1 MSKRD
6 SFGSLPKYAKD
17 VARLVKKERLRK
29 KSSSIQK
36 QYEKTLVLVVST
48 ADEMFN
54 SKFGGEEF
62 GDFLIEQAAL
72 LTKIGRK
79 YKEQ

>member
-1 MSKRD
+1 VR
-6 SFGSLPKYAKD
+6 
-17 VARLVKKERLRK
+17 KERLRK

-54 SKFGGEEF
+54 SGFGGEKF
-62 GDFLIEQAAL
+62 GDFLVEQAAL

-79 YKEQ
+79 YKGQ